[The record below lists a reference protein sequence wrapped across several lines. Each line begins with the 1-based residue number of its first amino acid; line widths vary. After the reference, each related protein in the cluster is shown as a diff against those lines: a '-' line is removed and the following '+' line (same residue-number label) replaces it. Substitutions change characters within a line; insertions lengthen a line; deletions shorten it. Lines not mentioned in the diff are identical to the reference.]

1 MMNWNRYVKK
11 LVEQGV
17 ETIRKSKF
25 YWIAIIV
32 SVLVAATGFYTSET
46 DARFLLNGIFQGI
59 SAALALLISGFVFLK
74 QRLIDVEG
82 KLEDIFDEERTT
94 FGEYL
99 DFINKRSINVDGGNI
114 GELSAQ
120 VQRAKNKKEKTEVM
134 QYIAYNFDSEKIYAA
149 VQKFAERKL
158 GTPVKVSHMPYENNL
173 YLVADNEKYRINIS
187 ASGVRIWKETE
198 TQGLVESPPVSRH
211 IKPVLDE
218 ILEFAQLSFKFDK
231 SIYRLPM
238 HEYSSLVSATS
249 REFSASSFLIICF
262 TVSIVLC
269 LPLMALTHLYGGIA
283 LMVGIA
289 VASGLTTFGV
299 CLLSYLLFL
308 ILRS

>member
-1 MMNWNRYVKK
+1 MGTFKK
-11 LVEQGV
+11 N
-17 ETIRKSKF
+17 KF
-25 YWIAIIV
+25 YWFAVLV
-32 SVLVAATGFYTSET
+32 SALVAATGFYTSET

-114 GELSAQ
+114 GELAAQ
-120 VQRAKNKKEKTEVM
+120 VQKAKNKKEKTDAM
-134 QYIAYNFDSEKIYAA
+134 QYIAYNFHSEKIYTA
-149 VQKFAERKL
+149 VQKFAERHL
-158 GTPVKVSHMPYENNL
+158 GTSVKVSYMPYESNL
-173 YLVADNEKYRINIS
+173 HLIADNEKYRINIS

-198 TQGLVESPPVSRH
+198 TQGLVESPPVSRR

-238 HEYSSLVSATS
+238 HEYSSLISATS
-249 REFSASSFLIICF
+249 RQFSASAFLIICF

-269 LPLMALTHLYGGIA
+269 LPLMALTHFYGII
-283 LMVGIA
+283 LMAGIA
-289 VASGLTTFGV
+289 VASGLTAFGV